1 MSGFVFFRRLIRSK
15 GSTSAKLVGG
25 PRTAMNVKALIAH
38 AKRTRH
44 VYAFIDENGNE
55 GTIRSGVLMRRVDSH
70 VRNIVPALG
79 GLQTGFSFDS
89 ESVDSSVGDMPAPQ
103 DWNEISA
110 A

>member
-1 MSGFVFFRRLIRSK
+1 MIIFRRLIRSK

-25 PRTAMNVKALIAH
+25 HRFATNVKTLIAH

-55 GTIRSGVLMRRVDSH
+55 GTIRSGILMRTVDSH
-70 VRNIVPALG
+70 VKNIV
-79 GLQTGFSFDS
+79 
-89 ESVDSSVGDMPAPQ
+89 SVGDAIQRPLPFSVDNEQLPEPPPEIIIQ
-103 DWNEISA
+103 DGLIA